1 MWSEFVICR
10 NHLLFFTGKGAY
22 ARVEHPFR
30 TMKRQWRFSYILAK
44 KGITRASSDV
54 GFMFIACN
62 LRRIVNILSQDRLK
76 EYLRILLSLFLI
88 IYDGIRDHLT
98 QSSGHIY
105 NPSVKL
111 A

>member
-1 MWSEFVICR
+1 MRSTIIGCR
-10 NHLLFFTGKGAY
+10 NHLLFFIGKGGKVI
-22 ARVEHPFR
+22 VEHPFG
-30 TMKRQWRFSYILAK
+30 TLKRQLAFNYILIK
-44 KGITRASSDV
+44 KGINRASSDV
-54 GFMFIACN
+54 GLMFIAYN

-88 IYDGIRDHLT
+88 IYDRIRDHLT